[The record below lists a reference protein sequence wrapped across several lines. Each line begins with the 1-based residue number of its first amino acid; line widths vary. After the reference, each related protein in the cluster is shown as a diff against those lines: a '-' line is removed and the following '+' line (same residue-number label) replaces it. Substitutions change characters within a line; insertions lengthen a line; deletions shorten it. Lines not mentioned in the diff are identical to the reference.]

1 MRFGG
6 AFVDASGVDFP
17 TRLIDYFGIVEVVLE
32 SVVVGEK
39 QSHAADYG

>member
-1 MRFGG
+1 MCVGG
-6 AFVDASGVDFP
+6 VFMDASGVDFP

-32 SVVVGEK
+32 NIVVGEK